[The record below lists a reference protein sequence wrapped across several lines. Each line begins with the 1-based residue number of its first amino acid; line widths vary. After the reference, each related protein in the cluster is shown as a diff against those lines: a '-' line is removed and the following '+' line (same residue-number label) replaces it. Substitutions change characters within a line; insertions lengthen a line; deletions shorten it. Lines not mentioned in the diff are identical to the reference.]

1 MLVWPQAENG
11 SKNVFKK
18 GERHVKLIQWCSK
31 EEKKKTVGKDSKCQ
45 ANISWVALQQNS
57 RADSALYDSCA
68 LDWQIKAISPLPFV
82 AGTGNF

>member
-1 MLVWPQAENG
+1 MDQKMFLKKVKDMWSWSNG
-11 SKNVFKK
+11 AVKK
-18 GERHVKLIQWCSK
+18 K
-31 EEKKKTVGKDSKCQ
+31 KKKTVGKDSKCQ

-68 LDWQIKAISPLPFV
+68 LNWQIKAISPLPFV

>member
-1 MLVWPQAENG
+1 MDQKMFLKKVKDMWSWSNG
-11 SKNVFKK
+11 AVKK
-18 GERHVKLIQWCSK
+18 
-31 EEKKKTVGKDSKCQ
+31 KKKTVGKDSKCQ

-68 LDWQIKAISPLPFV
+68 LNWQIKAISPLPFV

>member
-1 MLVWPQAENG
+1 MDQKMFLKKVKDIWSWSNG
-11 SKNVFKK
+11 AVKK
-18 GERHVKLIQWCSK
+18 KK
-31 EEKKKTVGKDSKCQ
+31 KKKTVGKDSKCQ

>member
-31 EEKKKTVGKDSKCQ
+31 EEEK
-45 ANISWVALQQNS
+45 NS
-57 RADSALYDSCA
+57 REGQQMSGKHLLSGSAAELQSRLC
-68 LDWQIKAISPLPFV
+68 II
-82 AGTGNF
+82 